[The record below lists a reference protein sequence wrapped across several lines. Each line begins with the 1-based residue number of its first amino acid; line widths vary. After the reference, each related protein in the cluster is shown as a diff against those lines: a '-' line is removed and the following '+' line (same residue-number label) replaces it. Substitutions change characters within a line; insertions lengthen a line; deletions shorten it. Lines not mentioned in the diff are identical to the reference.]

1 MEWHHQFMK
10 AYGSYIPLDEF
21 KRIKIPTFFNL
32 LEKIYRD
39 LENESKMRSAML
51 GMTGKRR
58 LGR

>member
-1 MEWHHQFMK
+1 MK